1 MEREFKRFV
10 CLAVVFMAAILL
22 LDADGLVPQLLL
34 GSATAAFAWIF
45 CRRLNVAPAAVI
57 CCVIVATAGEIVL
70 SLGWGLYSYR
80 HAVIPLYVP
89 PGHGLFYA
97 LAVASSRQQF
107 FRTHERI
114 IKTGVVA
121 MGTIVALI
129 SLALYAD
136 TWGLLWWIGAVALLL
151 TSRNQLML
159 SACFVYT
166 ILLEWAGTANGNW
179 QWVAGVPFVGLTSA
193 NPPSGVGILYIL
205 LDLIVVAIASR
216 FLTTESAGP
225 APGQPAGTPAFL

>member
-1 MEREFKRFV
+1 MERDFKRFV
-10 CLAVVFMAAILL
+10 CLAAVFMAAILL
-22 LDADGLVPQLLL
+22 LDSDGLGPQLLL
-34 GSATAAFAWIF
+34 GTATAAFAWIF
-45 CRRLNVAPAAVI
+45 CRRMRIAPAAVI

-97 LAVASSRQQF
+97 LAVASSRQQL
-107 FRTHERI
+107 FRTHERA
-114 IKTGVVA
+114 IKSGVIA
-121 MGTIVALI
+121 MGTLVALI
-129 SLALYAD
+129 SLAFYGD

-159 SACFVYT
+159 STCFVYT

-179 QWVAGVPFVGLTSA
+179 QWVAGVPFVGLKSA

-216 FLTTESAGP
+216 FLTTEGAAT